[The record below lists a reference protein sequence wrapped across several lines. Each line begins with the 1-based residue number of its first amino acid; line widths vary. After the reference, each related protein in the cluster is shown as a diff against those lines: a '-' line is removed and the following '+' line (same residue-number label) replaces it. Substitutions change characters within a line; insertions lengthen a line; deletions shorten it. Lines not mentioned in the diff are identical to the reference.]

1 MAADKGF
8 TKIVELL
15 LDYHINSRFFKYV
28 SLDEEIDMNISDD
41 RGQTALVKSIL

>member
-1 MAADKGF
+1 MTALHMAAEKPG

-28 SLDEEIDMNISDD
+28 GLEDEIDLNIVDD
-41 RGQTALVKSIL
+41 KG